1 MAASKTTLLT
11 LPPEILALLPHHL
24 ANIEDFKELSST
36 CRPLRAACS
45 SAPPHLILRLAA
57 ASSRVFFRP
66 DPYFLVAATA
76 KQIGRWALLS
86 EENTY
91 ELRKALRGGIE
102 GLFDLC
108 VENAGLSMEDI
119 RCSRFTTF
127 NPVTDLIDRCA
138 GKQWYSIPDF
148 WNGGRSDAETIQC
161 EPERALFEMA
171 IYGSLFHSTLSA
183 NLDGRKGLD
192 LATRLD
198 YIKYCIPDW
207 YCKSYRGFEV
217 EATGPYRDG
226 WDKVDPG
233 MDQYSI
239 RHILRSS
246 KWRAAWKEV
255 RKSCGA
261 DFEDERRQR
270 VWECAVQMQGLEGFE
285 MLRPGGIDRWR
296 ERLVGL
302 RAKIEAMDA
311 RGMKAAEIDVHGEID
326 WLECPILADEVLCC
340 VRSMWPGYV

>member
-1 MAASKTTLLT
+1 MEKRGREMYPMIHTDSTRVGNQGLELWLRWRRDESAHYDSDFIRPEGRNDTMIRTSMMPNASSSDRESPPESLIVVAERWKVDYSENKLKCTKKSLNKQFDLAISGPLSTQKALPVEYGLLHYLSARFVMSAISGRCLQISDQVNAKSLMTIPDTGLINTASFPCESTTTFMAASKTTLLT

-119 RCSRFTTF
+119 R
-127 NPVTDLIDRCA
+127 
-138 GKQWYSIPDF
+138 W
-148 WNGGRSDAETIQC
+148 
-161 EPERALFEMA
+161 
-171 IYGSLFHSTLSA
+171 
-183 NLDGRKGLD
+183 
-192 LATRLD
+192 
-198 YIKYCIPDW
+198 
-207 YCKSYRGFEV
+207 
-217 EATGPYRDG
+217 
-226 WDKVDPG
+226 
-233 MDQYSI
+233 
-239 RHILRSS
+239 
-246 KWRAAWKEV
+246 
-255 RKSCGA
+255 
-261 DFEDERRQR
+261 
-270 VWECAVQMQGLEGFE
+270 
-285 MLRPGGIDRWR
+285 
-296 ERLVGL
+296 
-302 RAKIEAMDA
+302 
-311 RGMKAAEIDVHGEID
+311 
-326 WLECPILADEVLCC
+326 
-340 VRSMWPGYV
+340 